1 MSDRG
6 IAAVNKEVSYRD
18 FHFSAGQLPMSVK
31 RMAEIRQTVP
41 KVIEVVEGENSSL
54 ETTSKQLYTLEPAE
68 DADEPST
75 TELIEQFVQLAQTI
89 NWSSIQYDHAAME
102 SLNTIE
108 YTLSHISEA
117 LDQWKYAS
125 HTYA

>member
-1 MSDRG
+1 MCIRDR
-6 IAAVNKEVSYRD
+6 
-18 FHFSAGQLPMSVK
+18 
-31 RMAEIRQTVP
+31 
-41 KVIEVVEGENSSL
+41 
-54 ETTSKQLYTLEPAE
+54 LYALEPAE

-89 NWSSIQYDHAAME
+89 NWSSIQHDHEAME

-108 YTLSHISEA
+108 YTLSHISEC